1 MRRAWLATIV
11 SLAVATPAAAHV
23 EILPTSAAVNEA
35 REFTAR
41 VPNERETPT
50 VKVKILFPPSV
61 AVFAFA
67 PSPGWARQE
76 LKTRDGRLRG
86 VVYSGGKIGAGE
98 YADFGFLGTPL
109 REGTAA
115 WKSEQTY
122 ADGVTKPWTG
132 PPEKDGETAQET
144 GPSAAGAAAATRLGP
159 ASEEAQGA
167 ARGGSSDDSSSAGIW
182 LGLIAIAIAAGAM
195 LGVGLLWSSRPAPLP
210 PDEGEDEALGS
221 AGRDRSPAP
230 RAFKEAGPTTAPRAG
245 GSSAAT
251 THRRR
256 RRG

>member
-1 MRRAWLATIV
+1 MPRAATSPPPRFESDEAGVAGDDRVPRGGHTGCGPRRD
-11 SLAVATPAAAHV
+11 PA
-23 EILPTSAAVNEA
+23 PSAAVNEA

-41 VPNERETPT
+41 VPNERETLT
-50 VKVKILFPPSV
+50 VKVKILFPPPV

-86 VVYSGGKIGAGE
+86 VVQSVGKIGAGE

-109 REGTAA
+109 REGTAV

-144 GPSAAGAAAATRLGP
+144 GPSAAGGGGGDP
-159 ASEEAQGA
+159 ARPGV
-167 ARGGSSDDSSSAGIW
+167 RGC
-182 LGLIAIAIAAGAM
+182 
-195 LGVGLLWSSRPAPLP
+195 
-210 PDEGEDEALGS
+210 
-221 AGRDRSPAP
+221 AGRRP
-230 RAFKEAGPTTAPRAG
+230 RWIVRRLLLCRHLAGP
-245 GSSAAT
+245 
-251 THRRR
+251 
-256 RRG
+256 